1 MIVAHKFPLGEKLVW
16 LLIKTSLQKH
26 FDRIFFRMHVEQT
39 EEQRNLPMIICANH
53 SSWWDG
59 YIAALVKD
67 HLAVDGYLMMEE
79 SQLRRYFFFSWIG
92 CFSVDRH
99 HPRAAMQSIQYAAH
113 LLKERPGRMVWLF
126 PQGEIAPNDR
136 RPLVFFRGAAH
147 LAKLSAPALLYP
159 LATRIEY
166 LAEQHPDL
174 FISLGEPLHI
184 NKEDRDN
191 AIYLRHYTMITNT
204 LEQRVTVE
212 LDQLRTDVLASDY
225 SNFTV
230 LMHGRASTNRIFD
243 AFLFRKQLHTQ

>member
-1 MIVAHKFPLGEKLVW
+1 MIRARKFPLGEKLVW

-26 FDRIFFRMHVEQT
+26 FDRIFFRMRSERT

-59 YIAALVKD
+59 YVAAVVKR
-67 HLAVDGYLMMEE
+67 HLGVEGYLMMEE

-166 LAEQHPDL
+166 LAEQRPDL
-174 FISLGEPLHI
+174 FISLGKPLYV
-184 NKEDRDN
+184 NREDMQMPGS
-191 AIYLRHYTMITNT
+191 LKHYTKM
-204 LEQRVTVE
+204 LEDYVTSE
-212 LDQLRTDVLASDY
+212 LDQLRTDILASDY
-225 SNFTV
+225 SSFTL
-230 LMHGRASTNRIFD
+230 LMHGKASTNRIFD
-243 AFLFRKQLHTQ
+243 TLLFRKQLRQQ